1 MASRTGVGEGDD
13 RKPRSSKGA
22 RLSAECPMAML
33 SGGEADA
40 LNLGEGLDS
49 EGCVVLEG
57 SMTGLGEMV
66 GMRRPS
72 VVV

>member
-1 MASRTGVGEGDD
+1 MARRDAGEGDD
-13 RKPRSSKGA
+13 RTSRLSKGE
-22 RLSAECPMAML
+22 RPSAECPMAML